1 MLLIIRLFGIIYVYL
16 RLEFKI
22 VEARITFFLCV
33 YIPPLCVC
41 FFMLHRCVVEAALS
55 YTLARSYIF
64 QVLLQSPERINASL
78 ILS

>member
-22 VEARITFFLCV
+22 IEARITFFYV
-33 YIPPLCVC
+33 YISHRCVC